1 MIDQDTNGEIDEQEA
16 TFAIN
21 YIFGEPVEPMPEV
34 QNDLM
39 TDSK

>member
-16 TFAIN
+16 TGAIN
-21 YIFGEPVEPMPEV
+21 YMIE
-34 QNDLM
+34 NDLM